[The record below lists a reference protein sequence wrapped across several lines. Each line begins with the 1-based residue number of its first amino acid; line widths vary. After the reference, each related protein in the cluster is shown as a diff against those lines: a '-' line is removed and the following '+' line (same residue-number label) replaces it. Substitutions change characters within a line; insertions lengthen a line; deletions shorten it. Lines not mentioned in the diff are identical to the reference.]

1 MAKNLVLTFK
11 CADDTETTITIQ
23 DEIAKQDLSADS
35 AKTAMDNMVASQAFA
50 NSKGEDYT
58 QAIKA
63 VYVETTETP
72 IFTV

>member
-23 DEIAKQDLSADS
+23 DEIAKQDLTYDK
-35 AKTAMDNMVASQAFA
+35 AKEAMDNMIASQAFA
-50 NSKGEDYT
+50 NSKGEIYA